1 MSVQISQVQPHF
13 SLRQTQDLVS
23 RLQLQR
29 QQLQDQLL
37 LLRTTGTDAAA
48 VPEEVQE
55 VLQDRLEEVSAD
67 LRSAKAEA
75 AAFDRYE
82 PSAPMPSPGLYEAR
96 RTEGGWQ
103 ISFSPYSP

>member
-1 MSVQISQVQPHF
+1 MSVPFSQIQPQLSF
-13 SLRQTQDLVS
+13 SRPPDTVS
-23 RLQLQR
+23 RLQTQR

-37 LLRTTGTDAAA
+37 LLRTTGTDTAA

-67 LRSAKAEA
+67 LRSAKAES

-103 ISFSPYSP
+103 VSFSPYSP